1 MFPIR
6 DHNPSEQTP
15 YVTWGLIALNIAV
28 FLWLY
33 AGAGSPMARDY
44 AIYQWGM
51 IPARLSHGQG
61 FSTLITAMF
70 LHGGWWHLAGNML
83 FLWIFGDNL
92 EAAFGR
98 VRFLGFYLSCGIAA
112 ALAQFAAEP
121 NAIGPVIGASGA
133 IAGVLGGYLLLYP
146 KARIDVLFIFIVFF
160 RVFQISA
167 WIVLSLWLGLQVFDF
182 AGNANGSIAYW
193 EHFGGFAMGLLL
205 TLPAKLRQ
213 KPALALS
220 DPPARKTTISVV
232 RRRQ

>member
-98 VRFLGFYLSCGIAA
+98 LRFLVFYLICGVVA
-112 ALAQFAAEP
+112 ALAQYAADP
-121 NAIGPVIGASGA
+121 HAMAPVVGASGA
-133 IAGVLGGYLLLYP
+133 IAGVMGGYLLLYP
-146 KARIDVLFIFIVFF
+146 SARIDVLFIFIVFF
-160 RVFQISA
+160 RVFQIPA
-167 WIVLSLWLGLQVFDF
+167 WTVLGVWLGLQMFDF
-182 AGNANGSIAYW
+182 ADSGAGSIVAHW
-193 EHFGGFAMGLLL
+193 EHFGGFAAGFLL
-205 TLPAKLRQ
+205 TLPVKLRQ
-213 KPALALS
+213 IPA
-220 DPPARKTTISVV
+220 PPPELPPRKTTIPAT
-232 RRRQ
+232 RRRE